1 MHTDASEAA
10 CVECGI
16 TNVDR
21 QNSAEAIDL
30 ADYYISNFSLTLV
43 RPNTIGKIHGSGE

>member
-10 CVECGI
+10 CVECGS

-30 ADYYISNFSLTLV
+30 ADYYISNFSLTLAH
-43 RPNTIGKIHGSGE
+43 THILTHS